1 MKLSEIHRRTEGSPG
16 KRKHPI
22 GIVRSRLA
30 KKEADDWL
38 PRNNI
43 SSLIFVFVGGE
54 NYASFRGK
62 GWYAIGRTSLNVAKI
77 LHEGGNMC
85 R

>member
-30 KKEADDWL
+30 NKAADDRL

-43 SSLIFVFVGGE
+43 GSLVFVFVGRE
-54 NYASFRGK
+54 NYASFCDK
-62 GWYAIGRTSLNVAKI
+62 GWGATSRTSLNVAEI
-77 LHEGGNMC
+77 FDEGGNTC